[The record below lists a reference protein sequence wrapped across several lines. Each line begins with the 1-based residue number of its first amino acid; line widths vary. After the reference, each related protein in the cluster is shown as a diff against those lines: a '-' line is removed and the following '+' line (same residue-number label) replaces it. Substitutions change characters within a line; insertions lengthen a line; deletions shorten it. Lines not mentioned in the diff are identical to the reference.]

1 MGALTVYRIFSE
13 VSTYIYKIGLILWK
27 NWVIPRSGIG
37 VCILSRRKIIIGAIL
52 LVVFTFTATAGGFL
66 YLINGNSKD
75 VVSTLKFFRAVQII
89 TSRYVEPVPMETL
102 MAGAVKGMVNSLGDP
117 HSVYMDAKMYKEF
130 MIETEGS
137 FGGVGIVIGVKDK
150 MLTVVSPIEGTPGE
164 KAGIKSGDQ
173 IAKID
178 GKDSKDMALDEAVG
192 KIRGP
197 EGSTVTLSIRR
208 GNEPLKDYALVRSSI
223 QIKTVAGKMLSDEIG
238 YIRISMFNEN
248 TGSDLARKY
257 QELEK
262 EGMKAVVL
270 DLRDNPGGLLQE
282 SVKVSNLFVPKGPV
296 VSVVTRDGEREV
308 HSSTLEKVKYPVT
321 VLVNGG
327 SASAS
332 EIVAGAIQD
341 TGSGTLI
348 GTKTYGKGSVQTI
361 LRLDGG
367 GIKLTIAKYLT
378 PNDRAINGVGLEPDI
393 KVDMEKDTQK
403 DVQLD
408 KAIEVVK
415 EKIIKS

>member
-1 MGALTVYRIFSE
+1 MY
-13 VSTYIYKIGLILWK
+13 
-27 NWVIPRSGIG
+27 
-37 VCILSRRKIIIGAIL
+37 LSKRKIIVGAIL
-52 LVVFTFTATAGGFL
+52 LVVFTFSVTVGGFI
-66 YLINGNSKD
+66 YLLNGNSSD
-75 VVSTLKFFRAVQII
+75 SISTLNFFRAVQIVK
-89 TSRYVEPVPMETL
+89 TRYVEPVPMETL
-102 MAGAVKGMVNSLGDP
+102 LAGAVKGMVNSLGDP
-117 HSVYMDAKMYKEF
+117 HSIYMDAKMYKDF

-173 IAKID
+173 IVKID
-178 GKDSKDMALDEAVG
+178 GKESKEMALDEAVG

-197 EGSTVTLSIRR
+197 EGSSVVLTIRR
-208 GNEPLKDYALVRSSI
+208 GSEPLKDYTLVRSSI
-223 QIKTVAGKMLSDEIG
+223 QIKTVAGKMLPDQIG

-248 TGSDLARKY
+248 TGSDFLHKY

-262 EGMKAVVL
+262 EGMKSVIL

-282 SVKVSNLFVPKGPV
+282 SVKVAGLFVPKGPI
-296 VSVVTRDGEREV
+296 VSVVTRDGHREV
-308 HSSTLEKVKYPVT
+308 HSSTLETIKYPVA

-332 EIVAGAIQD
+332 EIVSGAIQD
-341 TGSGTLI
+341 TGVGTLI

-361 LRLDGG
+361 LKLHEGA
-367 GIKLTIAKYLT
+367 IKLTIAKYFT
-378 PNDRAINGVGLEPDI
+378 PSDRSINGIGIEPDI
-393 KVDMEKDTQK
+393 KVEMEKTLQQDI
-403 DVQLD
+403 QLD

-415 EKIIKS
+415 EKMAK